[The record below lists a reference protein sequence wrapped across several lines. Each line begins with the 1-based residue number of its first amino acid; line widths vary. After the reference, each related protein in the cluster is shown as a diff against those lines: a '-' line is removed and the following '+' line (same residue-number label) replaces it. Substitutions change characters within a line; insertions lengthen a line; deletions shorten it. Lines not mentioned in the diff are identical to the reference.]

1 MGQTKR
7 ASTYLDKGGVGK
19 STATAHL
26 GAALQDDG
34 HDVLLVDLAGKQ
46 DDLGS
51 IYGIHEA
58 VREDIENDNDY
69 PNVTTTMEE
78 NWTDIVDLVGGPE
91 AALDEL
97 VYETDE
103 GVDIIPAHPTLDA
116 LDGNLGQVDDPE
128 ERYGRLR
135 KFFDDTVDE
144 TDRYDIILLDLPGL
158 SNNVSYNGLW
168 ATQDVISPVLL
179 GSLEIKQAR
188 ALQRDATEI
197 RREYDVDV
205 QLQMLIANMFDRR
218 TNLDET
224 MLEELQ
230 EEFGDL
236 VAPGV
241 VPQSQAIKNTTARG
255 CTLFDVDEDELSK
268 TGLEAREA
276 FRENAAE
283 LLTRLR

>member
-1 MGQTKR
+1 SQASKTTSA
-7 ASTYLDKGGVGK
+7 ASTA
-19 STATAHL
+19 STRPFART
-26 GAALQDDG
+26 
-34 HDVLLVDLAGKQ
+34 
-46 DDLGS
+46 S
-51 IYGIHEA
+51 
-58 VREDIENDNDY
+58 RNDNDLP